1 MNVGSI
7 LARKGR
13 EIATADAS
21 ISLRAAARM
30 MSERN
35 IGSLVLVDGD
45 GELAGII
52 SERDIVRAMADAGE
66 AAAALPVSRFM
77 TADVCTC
84 SPETLTGELMQLM
97 TERRFRHLPVVDG
110 EGRMIGIVSIG
121 DVVLQRMK
129 EMAFEAEQM
138 KQYIA
143 SG

>member
-52 SERDIVRAMADAGE
+52 SERDIVRALADAGE

-77 TADVCTC
+77 TTDVCTC